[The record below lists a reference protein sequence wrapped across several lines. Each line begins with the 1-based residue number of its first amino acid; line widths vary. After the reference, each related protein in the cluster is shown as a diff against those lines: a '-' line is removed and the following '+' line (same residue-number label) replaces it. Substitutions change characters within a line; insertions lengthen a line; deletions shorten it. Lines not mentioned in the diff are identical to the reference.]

1 MAEIWIPFGCRSIH
15 FESLSRETTYCLL
28 RSASREGQ
36 RGMERERVSQIIS
49 FTCELKLS
57 FTQKPSLIGADENSA
72 VAGKD
77 ENPTSR

>member
-1 MAEIWIPFGCRSIH
+1 
-15 FESLSRETTYCLL
+15 
-28 RSASREGQ
+28 
-36 RGMERERVSQIIS
+36 MERERVSLIIS
-49 FTCELKLS
+49 FPCELKLS